1 MLGRFRQF
9 QIRLAA
15 VACFS
20 LPAVTFAQDN
30 VPAPPLPTDEAA
42 EQAPAAAPAAED
54 EAPAA
59 DAAAADDGVAR
70 VPVAGCRPGGCAPGA
85 GCGPNGQCGDAACR
99 SGACATNGCN
109 MGGAACNGMPCLTC
123 PSNCVSP
130 EVCMGRGYTIGDLKR
145 DLHGLKCRCGL
156 DGGHG
161 GGMAHDWW
169 CNQQYK
175 SNCRRAYR
183 NQVFNAWIHNKLN
196 YFIPSGCCGEGCP
209 PFGEYKRVYAAD
221 PSYYD
226 QRDTRLYAAPATGV
240 PTAIPLAPNV
250 RYQYNYSWGTPS
262 SRVTPISNLS
272 PRRR

>member
-15 VACFS
+15 VACLS
-20 LPAVTFAQDN
+20 LPTLTFAQEN
-30 VPAPPLPTDEAA
+30 VPAPPLPKDEVA
-42 EQAPAAAPAAED
+42 EPAPAAAPPAD
-54 EAPAA
+54 E
-59 DAAAADDGVAR
+59 AAADPAAEDGVAR
-70 VPVAGCRPGGCAPGA
+70 VPTAGCRPGGCTPAA
-85 GCGPNGQCGDAACR
+85 GCTADGRCGNGVCR

-109 MGGAACNGMPCLTC
+109 AGGAGCKGVPCLTC
-123 PSNCVSP
+123 PSNCLSP
-130 EVCMGRGYTIGDLKR
+130 EVCMGRGYTVGDLKR

-156 DGGHG
+156 DRAGHSGG
-161 GGMAHDWW
+161 AVHDWW

-183 NQVFNAWIHNKLN
+183 NHVFNAWIHNKLN

-226 QRDTRLYAAPATGV
+226 QRDTRMYAAPGTGV

>member
-15 VACFS
+15 VACLS
-20 LPAVTFAQDN
+20 LPALTFAQDN
-30 VPAPPLPTDEAA
+30 VPAPPLPKDEAA
-42 EQAPAAAPAAED
+42 EQAPAAAPAAE
-54 EAPAA
+54 EAPAE
-59 DAAAADDGVAR
+59 DGVAR
-70 VPVAGCRPGGCAPGA
+70 VPVAGCRAGGCAPGA
-85 GCGPNGQCGDAACR
+85 GCTADSKCGDGACR

-109 MGGAACNGMPCLTC
+109 TGGAACNGMPCLTC
-123 PSNCVSP
+123 PSSCVSP

-145 DLHGLKCRCGL
+145 DLHGLNCRCKSACGL
-156 DGGHG
+156 DGGYG
-161 GGMAHDWW
+161 GGMVSDWW
-169 CNQQYK
+169 CNQQYQ

-250 RYQYNYSWGTPS
+250 RYQYNYSWGSPS

-272 PRRR
+272 LRRR